1 MIIFPLPPCVLVKSA
16 LVAGDSIVSP
26 FTDDAVGAVHGNFE
40 LAFAYCSKVSGGA
53 GTTINVSRQKQLSL
67 YGCFD

>member
-40 LAFAYCSKVSGGA
+40 LAFAYGGVATARCRGLCPSEVAA
-53 GTTINVSRQKQLSL
+53 GPHCQG
-67 YGCFD
+67 Y